1 MKLMKITFLLTH
13 IPNPRIN
20 KRIGLLKPEH
30 TVSVV
35 CARRKNQNFYNSN
48 IDGVKYYIT
57 DMDMPSSKQIMKR
70 YRVSTKFSE
79 LALKQLQQLR
89 PDIVYAEGLDCLIIA
104 GKYKKKY
111 GTHIIYEAAD
121 LREAFVTKPR
131 DPVKRVMTE
140 ALLIKERREFKNV
153 GLLVITSPK
162 FYDAHFNTL
171 ISADKAVFIPNS
183 PDRDAFR
190 EYKRKTSGE
199 FTVGFIGS
207 IRYIQQM
214 KMLVDAA
221 GMAGCRVLFA
231 GGCDSAEIAQEIQVY
246 CQNKDYVSFTGK
258 YDYNTQI
265 ADLYGS
271 VDCVFAVY
279 DADNPNVRIALPNKL
294 YESILCGLPILSA
307 KGTYLGELTEQWGVG
322 LTVGHTDTEA
332 LCDVLKK
339 LRDDRELYESI
350 SENCGVRKSDL
361 DPEKGNGR
369 LMKAIEGVSGS

>member
-1 MKLMKITFLLTH
+1 MTLMNITFLLTH

-20 KRIGLLKPEH
+20 KRIELIKSEH

-35 CARRKNQNFYNSN
+35 CARRKSQNFYSSD
-48 IDGVKYYIT
+48 IDGVKYYIM
-57 DMDMPSSKQIMKR
+57 DMDMPSSKQLLKR
-70 YRVSTKFSE
+70 YLVSWAFFAS
-79 LALKQLQQLR
+79 AWKQLERLH
-89 PDIVYAEGLDCLIIA
+89 PDIIYAEGLDCLIIA

-111 GTHIIYEAAD
+111 GAHIIYEAAD
-121 LREAFVTKPR
+121 LREAFISKPR

-171 ISADKAVFIPNS
+171 ISADKAVFIPNA
-183 PDRDAFR
+183 PDRDVFR

-231 GGCDSAEIAQEIQVY
+231 GSGIDEQEIREY
-246 CQNKDYVSFTGK
+246 CRNKGYVSFTGK

-265 ADLYGS
+265 AGLYGS

-294 YESILCGLPILSA
+294 YESILCGLPIISA
-307 KGTYLGELTEQWGVG
+307 KGTYFGELTEQWGVG

-339 LRDDRELYESI
+339 LRDDRKLYESI
-350 SENCGVRKSDL
+350 RENCCVRKSDI
-361 DPEKGNGR
+361 DPEKGNAR
-369 LMKAIEGVSGS
+369 LMKAIEEMSRS